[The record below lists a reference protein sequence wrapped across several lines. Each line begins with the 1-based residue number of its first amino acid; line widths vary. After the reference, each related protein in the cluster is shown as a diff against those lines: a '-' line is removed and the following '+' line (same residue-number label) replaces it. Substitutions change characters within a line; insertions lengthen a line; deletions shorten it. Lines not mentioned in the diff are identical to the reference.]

1 MHKKEFVAHQ
11 LAKRGRKFD
20 PQDKHPEIKSD
31 DSDSEIDE
39 SMLSDS
45 YYPEVSDFLPDNSK
59 KEKKPKGTDEEIQK
73 KKSKIRVDREDEFI
87 HKYKTFMGLV
97 EENHSYEWKFLL
109 DDLIL
114 LINLLCS
121 KWLWKYS
128 QRKKS
133 VGYQRGDDQ
142 EARDVA
148 SLAVYKELLAQ
159 YESGS
164 YEQYSSNDYRHALA
178 YFQCLFHRRVIDV
191 YRTLYGRMPDPT
203 KLEKQNIATATNEA
217 QRRFA
222 EKNWTL
228 SIEAITADEDN
239 VSHLD
244 RFEKFSWNPYEAD
257 TPREIRD
264 AQNERLLM
272 IYYQQLMTYDTK
284 PQRAL
289 AVMYARV
296 IFQQARAR
304 NPEYDVLWEG
314 SWDVDRH
321 PELIEK
327 AISSTRLSSIPWA
340 TEKMGCFNCSIL
352 VIKKIQLN
360 GNKKS
365 QIVNFNLEDVDDRFA
380 KAIVKVYCRI
390 IFKFCKSLKERGAMP
405 IHLMLEEAHRYVQKD
420 RDVEILGY
428 NIFDRVAKEGRK
440 YGVMLGLISQ
450 RPSDLSETS
459 ISQCSNFL
467 IYFLYS
473 AIIKTLST
481 VVKSTAGSII
491 AYLSITLLVVTISF
505 ITPI

>member
-1 MHKKEFVAHQ
+1 MHKKEFVKHQ
-11 LAKRGRKFD
+11 LEKRGRKFD

-45 YYPEVSDFLPDNSK
+45 YYPEVSDFLPDNSNK
-59 KEKKPKGTDEEIQK
+59 KKKPKGTDEEIQK
-73 KKSKIRVDREDEFI
+73 KKSKIRVDREDAFI

-109 DDLIL
+109 DDMIL

-142 EARDVA
+142 EARDFA

-264 AQNERLLM
+264 TQNERLLM

-321 PELIEK
+321 PELIDK
-327 AISSTRLSSIPWA
+327 AIASTRLSSIPWA
-340 TEKMGCFNCSIL
+340 TEKMGNQTLRELGMESEAIL
-352 VIKKIQLN
+352 QTWVHPGLYWGKNFHSYLPKTADYPLILSDGNDVVTQEQTWGDLIFTETFCVGEYEEKKVFSHWVTDTHDTILCQ
-360 GNKKS
+360 
-365 QIVNFNLEDVDDRFA
+365 
-380 KAIVKVYCRI
+380 IVKV
-390 IFKFCKSLKERGAMP
+390 LKDYPDLRQFAV
-405 IHLMLEEAHRYVQKD
+405 EELSPKNPLRMKLD
-420 RDVEILGY
+420 GT
-428 NIFDRVAKEGRK
+428 KKGK
-440 YGVMLGLISQ
+440 GV
-450 RPSDLSETS
+450 
-459 ISQCSNFL
+459 
-467 IYFLYS
+467 
-473 AIIKTLST
+473 K
-481 VVKSTAGSII
+481 K
-491 AYLSITLLVVTISF
+491 
-505 ITPI
+505 